1 MLTTAAKY
9 RISPFEGGDC
19 MKGSVQYHAPAK
31 RYYIS
36 WYPERI
42 WKNPITGEPFWHEK
56 NAHKILD
63 KMRCEVD
70 AGTFNLRTYMPD
82 SPVMLKVV
90 ASEWL
95 KAFTGT
101 EATRKFY
108 RKMIQ
113 SSIDYFG
120 GGYDIRTFVH
130 SKLQIYYNELP
141 FTVRGKY
148 HRLSTLKNLLHFA
161 QKDGLIAS
169 IPPFPALPQG
179 LSDDIRY
186 LTYEQQQKVLE
197 AIPERHRG
205 VFEFAMEYGLRIGEV
220 CALQWD
226 CVTDTEITIRR
237 TMSNGEL
244 RNATKTGKSRVFGLT
259 ARGAEIIAQF
269 KHLKVEGCISP
280 YVFVTTRNKPYS
292 WKILTLAWRKA
303 CKAAG
308 ISINLYNG
316 IRHSLG
322 GQLMD
327 AGVELEMVRDILGH
341 TNSDMTRRYAKRSVP
356 VMTKIL
362 EFRGKEQPMKEAK
375 EG

>member
-1 MLTTAAKY
+1 MLTFNAAY
-9 RISPFEGGDC
+9 RIEPPRGGDC
-19 MKGSVQYHAPAK
+19 MKGSVQYHPPAK

-42 WKNPITGEPFWHEK
+42 WKNPITGEPFWHQK
-56 NAHKILD
+56 NAEKILD

-70 AGTFNLRTYMPD
+70 AGTFILKSYMPD
-82 SPVMLKVV
+82 SPVGLGIV
-90 ASEWL
+90 AETWL
-95 KAFTGT
+95 AAFTGT

-113 SSIDYFG
+113 TAIDYFG
-120 GGYDIRTFVH
+120 EDYDIRTFTF
-130 SKLQIYYNELP
+130 SKLQIYYNALP

-148 HRLSTLKNLLHFA
+148 HRLSSLKAMLHFA
-161 QKDGLIAS
+161 EKDQLIPR

-186 LTYEQQQKVLE
+186 LTYDQQQTLLG

-205 VFEFAMEYGLRIGEV
+205 IFEFAMIYGLRIGEV

-226 CVTDTEITIRR
+226 CVTDTEIIIKR
-237 TMSNGEL
+237 TMSDGHL
-244 RNATKTGKSRVFGLT
+244 RQSTKTGKNRQFGIT
-259 ARGAEIIAQF
+259 TQARDILDNAKKGQEVIA
-269 KHLKVEGCISP
+269 P
-280 YVFVTTRNKPYS
+280 YAFNHRGRPYT
-292 WKILTLAWRKA
+292 WKILTLLWRKA
-303 CKAAG
+303 CAKTG
-308 ISINLYNG
+308 VKINLYNG

-341 TNSDMTRRYAKRSVP
+341 TSTNMTRRYVKRSVP
-356 VMTKIL
+356 VMTRIL
-362 EFRGKEQPMKEAK
+362 EFRGQKQPMKEAK
-375 EG
+375 SE